1 MNTASDMKQM
11 CHWFYEIVKI
21 VVEIIFIHYQM
32 FITTASI
39 DLIVV

>member
-1 MNTASDMKQM
+1 MHTASDMKQM

-32 FITTASI
+32 FITSASMHS
-39 DLIVV
+39 IVV